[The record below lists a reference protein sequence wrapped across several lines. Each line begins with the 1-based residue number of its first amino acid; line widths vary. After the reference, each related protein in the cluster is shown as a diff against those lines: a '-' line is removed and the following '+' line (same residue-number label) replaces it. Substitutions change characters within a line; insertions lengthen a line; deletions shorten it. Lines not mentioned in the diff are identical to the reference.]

1 MDALGHFFAIEEAGK
16 YLYQTHRRYLVDV
29 RPGRSG
35 PWRVRHRVTRC
46 DLTYARLWRS
56 GRPPGI
62 GRFTYLQHEDRGT
75 VMSDTVP
82 EVLDVLANVPKLRGN
97 ILMTGL
103 GLGMVIHILKLREY
117 RAQWAS
123 ITVVEKEGHVID
135 LVAGRYTGRKVRIIH
150 ADAMEWSPDKHY
162 DIAWHDIWDVSPTGP
177 EQRAIKA
184 RYRSYATEQIC
195 WKGRG

>member
-1 MDALGHFFAIEEAGK
+1 MDAFGHFNAIEKSGEH
-16 YLYQTHRRYLVDV
+16 LYATHQRYLVDL
-29 RPGRSG
+29 RQGTSG
-35 PWRVRHRVTRC
+35 PWRVRHRNVKC
-46 DLTYARLWRS
+46 DLTYARLWRD

-82 EVLDVLANVPKLRGN
+82 EVMDVLQFAPRLRGN

-103 GLGMVIHILKLREY
+103 GIGMVIHILKLREF
-117 RAQWAS
+117 RQQWTS
-123 ITVVEKEGHVID
+123 ITVIEKEADVIR

-150 ADAMEWSPDKHY
+150 ADAMEWRPTGHY
-162 DIAWHDIWDVSPTGP
+162 DIAWHDIWDVNPTGP

-184 RYRSYATEQIC
+184 RYRGHATEQIC
-195 WKGRG
+195 WRGR